1 MRDGPILISEGV
13 DYKDWIQKIK
23 PVILDRINLY
33 ANNEIK
39 FNLLALVP
47 DKRVKFQQEKALNE
61 NKKAYITRKLNK
73 EQENSSEDKEVKIIK
88 LNLINLDA
96 RSIY

>member
-13 DYKDWIQKIK
+13 EYKDWIQKIK

-47 DKRVKFQQEKALNE
+47 DKRIKFIQEKALNE
-61 NKKAYITRKLNK
+61 NKKAYITRKLSK
-73 EQENSSEDKEVKIIK
+73 EQEQENSSDDKEVKIIK
-88 LNLINLDA
+88 LNFIN
-96 RSIY
+96 

>member
-1 MRDGPILISEGV
+1 M
-13 DYKDWIQKIK
+13 QQIK

-47 DKRVKFQQEKALNE
+47 EKRQKYLQEKILNE
-61 NKKAYITRKLNK
+61 NKREYILRRLNNNK
-73 EQENSSEDKEVKIIK
+73 EQENSNINSNDDNVNIK
-88 LNLINLDA
+88 
-96 RSIY
+96 YYK

>member
-1 MRDGPILISEGV
+1 MEWL
-13 DYKDWIQKIK
+13 QKIK

-47 DKRVKFQQEKALNE
+47 EKRLRYIQEKTLNE
-61 NKKAYITRKLNK
+61 NKREYILRRLNIK
-73 EQENSSEDKEVKIIK
+73 QENSNDNSV
-88 LNLINLDA
+88 NN
-96 RSIY
+96 

>member
-1 MRDGPILISEGV
+1 L
-13 DYKDWIQKIK
+13 QQIK

-47 DKRVKFQQEKALNE
+47 EKRQKYLQEKILNE
-61 NKKAYITRKLNK
+61 NKREYILRRLNNNK
-73 EQENSSEDKEVKIIK
+73 EQENSNINSNDDNVNIK
-88 LNLINLDA
+88 
-96 RSIY
+96 YYK